1 MSINK
6 LIKALIFSSLAMII
20 LLSLGTWQLERLR
33 WKSLIIS
40 TMNKHISLSPKE
52 INASV
57 INDIKNYN
65 YRRIKLEGTYIYNKN
80 ITIYSKVLNGKVG
93 RHLIIPFKTKFGYIL
108 INKGFIPKDYNID
121 LAFAEKAKNIS
132 INGIVKFQ
140 QKINYFT
147 PKNNLIT
154 NEWYYIN
161 LDEISKFLNIPLLGF
176 YLIEEDNPKERY
188 PVGSQYNLKVPNDHL
203 QYAITWFSLAIA
215 LSIFMHLL
223 WRKNVN

>member
-33 WKSLIIS
+33 WKSHIIS
-40 TMNKHISLSPKE
+40 NINKQISLSPRE

-121 LAFAEKAKNIS
+121 VAFAENAKNIS

-223 WRKNVN
+223 WRKNVT

>member
-33 WKSLIIS
+33 WKSHIIS

-121 LAFAEKAKNIS
+121 VAFAEKAKNIS

-140 QKINYFT
+140 QNINYFT

-161 LDEISKFLNIPLLGF
+161 LDEISKFLNIPLMDF

>member
-33 WKSLIIS
+33 WKSHIIS

-121 LAFAEKAKNIS
+121 VAFAEKAKNIS

-161 LDEISKFLNIPLLGF
+161 LDEISKFLNIPLMDF